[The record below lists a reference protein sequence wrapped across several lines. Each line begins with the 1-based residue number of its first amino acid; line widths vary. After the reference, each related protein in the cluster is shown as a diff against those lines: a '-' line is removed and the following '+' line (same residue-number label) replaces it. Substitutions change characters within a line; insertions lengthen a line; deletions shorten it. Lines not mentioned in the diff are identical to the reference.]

1 MGPVSGKAQAS
12 EKARETNE
20 GSKRENERKSGRNE
34 GVMWERTM
42 KGERRS
48 ARWNKGD
55 ETVGVCNCSGFNAL
69 LMADGTRDWGNG
81 LHQMSLLVRG
91 ERERSE
97 RRGKEYSK
105 RHRRFR
111 RHMEL
116 HRFLCHRFCMLISV
130 LLTFFSSKIIKN
142 FEH

>member
-1 MGPVSGKAQAS
+1 MGPVSGDVAQAS
-12 EKARETNE
+12 EREKRAR
-20 GSKRENERKSGRNE
+20 GPKRENERKSGRNA
-34 GVMWERTM
+34 GATWKRAV

-48 ARWNKGD
+48 AGWNKGD

-91 ERERSE
+91 ERERERNE

-105 RHRRFR
+105 RHRGCW
-111 RHMEL
+111 RHVESHHFL
-116 HRFLCHRFCMLISV
+116 RHRFLCARSFPVDIS
-130 LLTFFSSKIIKN
+130 FS
-142 FEH
+142 